1 VPRVNVSVENE
12 MSAIFPKWTNR
23 LPGLIIAGG
32 LLVATAVTAGVW
44 YYLTPAYARVGY
56 QPVQPVAFS
65 HNIHA
70 GQLGIDC
77 RYCHNAVEKSW
88 YSNVPASSTC
98 MNCHNQ
104 VLKDD
109 PRLALVRE
117 SAQSGRPIPWIQIH
131 RVPDFVYFN
140 HSVHVDRGVSCV
152 ECHGQV
158 NHMDEVYQVKSL
170 TMTFC
175 LDCHRDPA
183 ARVRPLDKIT
193 DLDWKRSVDP
203 EEAAR
208 LQRLHGAEQ
217 VKDWKIES
225 LQNCSACHR

>member
-1 VPRVNVSVENE
+1 

-23 LPGLIIAGG
+23 LPVMLIIGV
-32 LLVATAVTAGVW
+32 LLIGSGVTAGVW
-44 YYLTPAYARVGY
+44 YYCTPKYARVGY
-56 QPVQPVAFS
+56 QPIQPVGFS
-65 HNIHA
+65 HAIHA
-70 GQLGIDC
+70 GQLGLDC
-77 RYCHNAVEKSW
+77 RYCHSAEEKSW

-117 SAQSGRPIPWIQIH
+117 SAASGKAIPWVQIH
-131 RVPDFVYFN
+131 RVPDYVFFN
-140 HSVHVDRGVSCV
+140 HSVHIDRGFSCV
-152 ECHGQV
+152 ECHGQI
-158 NHMDEVYQVKSL
+158 NQMEEVYQSKSL

-183 ARVRPLDKIT
+183 AKIRPVDKVT
-193 DLDWKRSVDP
+193 DLDWKWSDSP
-203 EEAAR
+203 EENAR
-208 LQRLHGAEQ
+208 LQKLKGEEF
-217 VKDWKIES
+217 VKDWKVQS